1 MTKDDINSKLK
12 EINIEDRIWLIYIGI
27 IFLSWQ
33 ANYFE
38 KKYYLNNDLKS
49 KKKYQSIMIFIFTIL
64 LLVYA
69 YFLKSSYDSV
79 KKIKPNDSN
88 KKKLLIYGSYLASL
102 LIFISGL
109 VFLLI
114 TICDNN
120 LDVEVAFD

>member
-1 MTKDDINSKLK
+1 MKKDDINSKLK
-12 EINIEDRIWLIYIGI
+12 EINTENRIWFIYIGI

-33 ANYFE
+33 ANYYE
-38 KKYYLNNDLKS
+38 KNYYLNKDYRS
-49 KKKYQSIMIFIFTIL
+49 KKKYQGIMIFIFTIL
-64 LLVYA
+64 LIIYG
-69 YFLKSSYDSV
+69 YFLKSAYESV

-88 KKKLLIYGSYLASL
+88 KKKLLVYGSYLASL

-114 TICDNN
+114 TISDND